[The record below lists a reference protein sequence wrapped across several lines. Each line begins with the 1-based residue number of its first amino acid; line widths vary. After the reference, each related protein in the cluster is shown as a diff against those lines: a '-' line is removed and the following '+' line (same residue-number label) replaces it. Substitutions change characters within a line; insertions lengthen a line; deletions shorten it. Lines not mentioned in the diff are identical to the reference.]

1 MALYLYIKRCEQRQ
15 ELLSV
20 FQDLEITGDNDVFKN
35 GTVWNIDSLAIWAN
49 NDDGTFQLDAFAKKD
64 ITCNSQMV
72 EFDDFRHMGD
82 SLLEVGNFFE
92 MRAQFDQGSTTESC
106 RIHD

>member
-35 GTVWNIDSLAIWAN
+35 GTVWNIDSLAIGT
-49 NDDGTFQLDAFAKKD
+49 NDDHCAFQLDAFTKKD
-64 ITCNSQMV
+64 VTCNGQMI
-72 EFDDFRHMGD
+72 EFNDFRHMGN
-82 SLLEVGNFFE
+82 SLLEVRDFLE
-92 MRAQFDQGSTTESC
+92 MRAQFDQWSTTESC
-106 RIHD
+106 RVHD